1 MLIRNISKDLS
12 MEKKEYNAIRLKRGG
27 IKLVIQMPDQSL
39 HDDKTKKEIKSILA
53 MALQD
58 YLGNA
63 L

>member
-1 MLIRNISKDLS
+1 